1 MKDIPTRYN
10 PKETEDKWYSYWTE
24 KELFHADPNNE
35 GKPYTIVIPPPNI
48 TGVLHMGHALN
59 NTIQDILIRWKKMQG
74 FNSLWM
80 PGTDHAGIATQNVV
94 ERMLKK
100 KGTSRQE
107 VGREK
112 FLEYVWNWRDEYG
125 STIINQLKRLGYSC
139 DWQRTRFTMDP
150 GLSQAVQDVF
160 IRLFEKGLIYRGN
173 YIINWCPRCQTAL
186 SDEESEHKDLKGYLY
201 YIKYPLKKPT
211 AEHQHITVATTRPET
226 MLGDTAV
233 AVNPQDER
241 YKFLHGKTVI
251 LPLLDRE
258 LKVVVDDYVDPEFGT
273 GIVKITP
280 AHDPNDF
287 LVAQRHNLPVL
298 NVLNKDATLNDNA
311 GPYSGQDRFECREA
325 LLVDLRDRKLLEK
338 TKAHDYAI
346 GHCYRCHTIV
356 EPRVSRQ
363 WFVKMKPLAEPAIK
377 AVEQGKIKFYPKRWE
392 KVYLEWMYNI
402 RDWCISRQIWWGHR
416 IPVWYCPQCQTDK
429 TENRNLKPGSCNE
442 GFVVAK
448 TKPLKCPKCGNKDLV
463 QDQDVLD
470 TWFSSWLWPFSTLG
484 WPNETK
490 ELKFYYPTNVL
501 VTAQEIIFFWV
512 ARMIMAGL
520 EFIGE
525 VPFSEVYIHG
535 TVRDETGTKM
545 SKSLGNVIDPLEII
559 EEYGADAL
567 RFSIISITAQGQDV
581 FLSRHRFETGRNFC
595 NKIWNAS
602 RFLLTN
608 LEANA
613 DLGELPAK
621 NKWVPDDWF
630 IIGKL
635 QKITKDISINL
646 KDYRFKEAIGN
657 IYDFF
662 WHDLCDKYIEVAK
675 PVLYGEDEE
684 LKKAKQQIIF
694 YVLERTLRILHPFMP
709 FISEDIWQ
717 RLQQLKV
724 KPDADSI
731 METAW
736 PEFEKEYLDEKLV
749 IQTAEKFELVR
760 AGRSLRSEYNIS
772 PAKKINFFI
781 QPRTKEEE
789 KYLLADNVS
798 ISKLLVSEA
807 VVIDNKFKPVEPMP
821 AEVTACGTIYMSLQG
836 VDKSKEK
843 QRLEKEL
850 IKVEKELVFIDN
862 KLNNKKFISRAPKE
876 VVEKERDKKKEIEEK
891 LKKIRINFNI
901 FK

>member
-781 QPRTKEEE
+781 QPRTKEEV

>member
-160 IRLFEKGLIYRGN
+160 IRLFEKGLIYRGD